1 MVIAPCSILGLMSQ
15 GRIQL
20 QIDTSKE
27 VRNRAKAV
35 AYSQGMSLTE
45 LVLKALATVGDKELK
60 QLIEKDL
67 QERSGRG
74 RPQQSKPS

>member
-1 MVIAPCSILGLMSQ
+1 MVIIPCSILGLMSQ
-15 GRIQL
+15 SRIQL

-60 QLIEKDL
+60 RLIEKDL

>member
-1 MVIAPCSILGLMSQ
+1 M
-15 GRIQL
+15 
-20 QIDTSKE
+20 
-27 VRNRAKAV
+27 RNRAKAV

-67 QERSGRG
+67 QDRKSVV
-74 RPQQSKPS
+74 

>member
-1 MVIAPCSILGLMSQ
+1 MLMTSS
-15 GRIQL
+15 RIQL

-35 AYSQGMSLTE
+35 AYGRGVSLTE

-60 QLIEKDL
+60 DL
-67 QERSGRG
+67 VENDLKERSQRG
-74 RPQQSKPS
+74 RPQNDAT

>member
-1 MVIAPCSILGLMSQ
+1 MTP

-35 AYSQGMSLTE
+35 AYGKGFSLTE
-45 LVLKALATVGDKELK
+45 LVLKALAEVGDKELK
-60 QLIEKDL
+60 ALIEKDL
-67 QERSGRG
+67 EERAQRG
-74 RPQQSKPS
+74 RPQTDA

>member
-1 MVIAPCSILGLMSQ
+1 MTP

-35 AYSQGMSLTE
+35 AYGKGFSLTE
-45 LVLKALATVGDKELK
+45 LVLKALAEVGDKELK
-60 QLIEKDL
+60 SLIEKDL
-67 QERSGRG
+67 EERAQRG
-74 RPQQSKPS
+74 RPQTDA